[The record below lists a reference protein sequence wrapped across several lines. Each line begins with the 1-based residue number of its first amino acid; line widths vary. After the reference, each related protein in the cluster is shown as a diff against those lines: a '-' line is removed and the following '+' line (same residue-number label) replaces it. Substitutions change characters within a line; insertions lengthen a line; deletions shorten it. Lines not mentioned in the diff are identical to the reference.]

1 MATEEEVNKQKEL
14 NEGKSF
20 QKSLEQDLLELIQRR
35 MGISSDALN
44 DQQDIAN
51 ALKDQL
57 KQVKL
62 ERSEKDLIL
71 RITNKLNSL
80 TAKNYA
86 LLEDEVGTTKTLKAI
101 KKDQEAIDK
110 NILLL
115 LNQKKKIQDD
125 TTKKTEEEQGFANN
139 LVENLQAQIEKA
151 RDFKGELNQA
161 ADLSALIANDLAVKT
176 IDAI

>member
-62 ERSEKDLIL
+62 ERS
-71 RITNKLNSL
+71 
-80 TAKNYA
+80 
-86 LLEDEVGTTKTLKAI
+86 
-101 KKDQEAIDK
+101 KK
-110 NILLL
+110 
-115 LNQKKKIQDD
+115 
-125 TTKKTEEEQGFANN
+125 
-139 LVENLQAQIEKA
+139 ENT
-151 RDFKGELNQA
+151 G
-161 ADLSALIANDLAVKT
+161 
-176 IDAI
+176 